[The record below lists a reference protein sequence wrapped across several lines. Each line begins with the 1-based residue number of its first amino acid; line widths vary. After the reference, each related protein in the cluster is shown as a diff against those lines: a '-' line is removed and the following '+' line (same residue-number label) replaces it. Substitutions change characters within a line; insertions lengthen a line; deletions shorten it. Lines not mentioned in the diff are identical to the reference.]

1 MKEEKTYQNPWTDR
15 DVEAHWD
22 SVASIYLTE
31 NRKVEKAHTQRFIK
45 AVTLLDLHPG
55 QKLLNITSRDG
66 GTEPYLREACND
78 LNVLHAE
85 ISDGLMQVASMLH
98 PGIRQVKIET
108 YSLLPFPEGSFDRIL
123 SLETIEHAEN
133 PVKFLLEL
141 HRVSTSGA
149 RMVLSCPP
157 ATSEVPYRIY
167 SFLFGGHGEG
177 PHRFPSS
184 RTVKKWLTLTGWRLL
199 YHEGTLLVPLGP
211 VWLQKTG
218 EAIISKSQGTFISEL
233 GIRQFYVCEKQ

>member
-1 MKEEKTYQNPWTDR
+1 MKELEIYQNSWRDR

-22 SVASIYLTE
+22 SVASVYLTE

-66 GTEPYLREACND
+66 GAEPYLREACND
-78 LNVLHAE
+78 MNVLHAE
-85 ISDGLMQVASMLH
+85 ISEGLMQVASMLH
-98 PGIRQVKIET
+98 PNIRQVKIET

-123 SLETIEHAEN
+123 SLETIEHVEN

-141 HRVSTSGA
+141 HRVSTPGA

-184 RTVKKWLTLTGWRLL
+184 RTVKKWLSITGWRLM
-199 YHEGTLLVPLGP
+199 YHEGTLLIPLGP
-211 VWLQKTG
+211 IWLQKTG
-218 EAIISKSQGTFISEL
+218 EAIIRKSQGTFISEL

>member
-1 MKEEKTYQNPWTDR
+1 MKEEDPYQNPWTDR

-31 NRKVEKAHTQRFIK
+31 NRKVEKAHSQRFIK
-45 AVTLLDLHPG
+45 AISFLDLHPG

-66 GTEPYLREACND
+66 GAEPYLREACNG

-85 ISDGLMQVASMLH
+85 ISEGLMQVASMLH

-108 YSLLPFPEGSFDRIL
+108 YSHLPFPEGSFDRIL
-123 SLETIEHAEN
+123 SLETIEHVEN
-133 PVKFLLEL
+133 PVKFLKEL
-141 HRVSTSGA
+141 YHVSTPGA

-157 ATSEVPYRIY
+157 ATSEIPYRIY
-167 SFLFGGHGEG
+167 TFLFGGHGEG

-184 RTVKKWLTLTGWRLL
+184 NTVKKWLTQTGWKLL
-199 YHEGTLLVPLGP
+199 FHEGTLLIPLGP
-211 VWLQKTG
+211 AWLQKTG
-218 EAIISKSQGTFISEL
+218 EAIIRKSQGTFISEL
-233 GIRQFYVCEKQ
+233 GIRQFYVCEK